1 MDNINEKLFDEF
13 GDVVLENNEQDQPQ
27 VITDYVDD
35 LKDMFLKG
43 WNHATKKKRTKKN
56 CANCP

>member
-1 MDNINEKLFDEF
+1 MASILMDNINEKLFDEF

-43 WNHATKKKRTKKN
+43 
-56 CANCP
+56 

>member
-13 GDVVLENNEQDQPQ
+13 GDVVLESNDQDQPQ

-43 WNHATKKKRTKKN
+43 
-56 CANCP
+56 